1 MKYIYG
7 ILLLSFSAWGQQS
20 SPVLDPNKYTV
31 CAITIN
37 SDDEKKVFD
46 AQVKKHP
53 NKFNPVVE
61 LTDFNGGSDWFKKS
75 CESGIKCDQLV
86 ISGHFGGDFFSEK
99 GDKSLKLK
107 DLEAASC
114 NKTCEGVL
122 KNPMEVFLFG
132 CNTLSNKDE
141 DSRTPAQYLQVLLN
155 DGIPLARAEMVV
167 ESRYGN
173 IGDSHRGTM
182 QRIFSGEQKQIYGFD
197 SIGPSGKNVKGFL
210 NNYFVQVSAPKRLEL
225 LESKRL
231 MEKVDL
237 TNKILANNLKTTA
250 FTQCA
255 AGDENDPVT
264 KNLCDLQNEKL
275 SVEKRLDLIH
285 SLMGQENYL
294 GYLPAINTFFSHH
307 NPKYFSENEKKELAL
322 ISENKIIKDQII
334 GLIDKT
340 KSIGLKNEWA
350 SFAANIGFITPEEQI
365 RAVKASVTSA
375 FDKKISDDML
385 NIICHLDYSIK
396 SKLNITLTD
405 IKNKDWGNN
414 ELNVLNCL
422 EIKDKDIFQHVAD
435 RLKLQK
441 DQWAIVS
448 SADFLINNKTFEPK
462 VDPAAIA
469 KVKTLIASNN
479 SNLNYSALRFMAV
492 YSPKDPVLHARV
504 LSLITSNIEDN
515 LQSAIRAAIEMKDA
529 DPKFFKPILQVMKTS
544 KDTYTAGMGVD
555 YFTLKKV
562 KDPQVIS
569 ELRLMVENKNIDQ
582 YDRTRLKDYLATIK

>member
-1 MKYIYG
+1 
-7 ILLLSFSAWGQQS
+7 
-20 SPVLDPNKYTV
+20 
-31 CAITIN
+31 
-37 SDDEKKVFD
+37 
-46 AQVKKHP
+46 
-53 NKFNPVVE
+53 
-61 LTDFNGGSDWFKKS
+61 
-75 CESGIKCDQLV
+75 
-86 ISGHFGGDFFSEK
+86 
-99 GDKSLKLK
+99 
-107 DLEAASC
+107 
-114 NKTCEGVL
+114 
-122 KNPMEVFLFG
+122 
-132 CNTLSNKDE
+132 
-141 DSRTPAQYLQVLLN
+141 
-155 DGIPLARAEMVV
+155 
-167 ESRYGN
+167 
-173 IGDSHRGTM
+173 
-182 QRIFSGEQKQIYGFD
+182 
-197 SIGPSGKNVKGFL
+197 L

-422 EIKDKDIFQHVAD
+422 EIKDKDIYQHVAD

-582 YDRTRLKDYLATIK
+582 YDRTRLKDYLATIE